1 MNSPAGPFIEYVHPR
16 AFDSVLSRGVDC
28 LLTID
33 HDTRYTL
40 ARTNGTLEL
49 STDAKGLR
57 FFATMVPTTYAR
69 DLKLLMEANVVD
81 AASFLFRV
89 APGGEEW
96 ESRGNQVVR
105 TITEVGDLFD
115 VCICAAGAYP
125 SASSELRSMFLDY
138 GIARRFIEA
147 APEVALA
154 RARVKAAARL
164 RRVA

>member
-16 AFDSVLSRGVDC
+16 AFDNVLARSPDV
-28 LLTID
+28 LLTVD

-49 STDAKGLR
+49 SADSKGLR
-57 FFATMVPTTYAR
+57 FFATCVPTSYAK
-69 DLKLLMEANVVD
+69 DLKLLMEANIVSD
-81 AASFLFRV
+81 ASFLFRV

-96 ESRGNQVVR
+96 ESRGNQVIR
-105 TITEVGDLFD
+105 TIYEIGDLFD

-125 SASSELRSMFLDY
+125 AASSELRSLFLDY
-138 GIARRFIEA
+138 AVQRKFITTT
-147 APEVALA
+147 PEVSLA
-154 RARVKAAARL
+154 AAKARARL